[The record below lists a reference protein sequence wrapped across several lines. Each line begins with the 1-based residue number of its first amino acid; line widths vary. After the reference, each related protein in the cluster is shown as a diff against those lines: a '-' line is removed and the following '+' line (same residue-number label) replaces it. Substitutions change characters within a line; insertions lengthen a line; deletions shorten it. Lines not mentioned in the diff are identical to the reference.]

1 MTLKIDF
8 DNKTIEVDDSTR
20 LEDIIDALQAL
31 ELEWRE
37 FSVKP
42 AEGTIRVVVE
52 RKTLPSFVR
61 LSDPVQPF
69 YPNYPWKY
77 EVTC

>member
-8 DNKTIEVDDSTR
+8 DNKTVEVDSSTG
-20 LEDIIDALQAL
+20 LQDIIETLKSLDLN
-31 ELEWRE
+31 WKE
-37 FSVKP
+37 FSIKP
-42 AEGTIRVVVE
+42 AEGTRLVVVE
-52 RKTLPSFVR
+52 RQTVPTFVR
-61 LSDPVQPF
+61 MSDPVQPF